1 MYEKCIDK
9 CDNITI
15 HHIIAQETNAN
26 IKKCPYNQAEIKES
40 FHRFIHSAKGY
51 WINKRLQLDF
61 QNLMELLFCK
71 REFSFKEIQN
81 TLEITEVC
89 TKRLLKK
96 AQKNRNGDYDR
107 DEVIRVIMINP
118 FSEEDAK
125 KIILRSD
132 MYYE

>member
-15 HHIIAQETNAN
+15 HHIITQETNAN

-61 QNLMELLFCK
+61 QNLIELLFCK
-71 REFSFKEIQN
+71 REFTEKEVQN
-81 TLEITEVC
+81 TLEITEKC
-89 TKRLLKK
+89 TKRLLKNI
-96 AQKNRNGDYDR
+96 QKNRNGNYDR
-107 DEVIRVIMINP
+107 KKVIEAIMIKP
-118 FSEEDAK
+118 ITEDEA
-125 KIILRSD
+125 KIILNRSVK
-132 MYYE
+132 YE